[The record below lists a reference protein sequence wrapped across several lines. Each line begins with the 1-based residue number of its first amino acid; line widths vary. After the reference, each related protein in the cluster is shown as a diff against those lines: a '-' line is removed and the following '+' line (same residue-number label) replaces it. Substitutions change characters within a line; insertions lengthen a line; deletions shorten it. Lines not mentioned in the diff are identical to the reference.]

1 MNTSGSER
9 TNTSCIL
16 LTAPPRLQSMAVFDE
31 ISGAEK
37 AQILGAGAQ
46 NSCQVR
52 IMALGGLRGK
62 SNKICV
68 RNNEN

>member
-1 MNTSGSER
+1 
-9 TNTSCIL
+9 
-16 LTAPPRLQSMAVFDE
+16 MAVFAE

-46 NSCQVR
+46 NSCQVQ
-52 IMALGGLRGK
+52 IMSELRGK

-68 RNNEN
+68 KKMKITPLGANSSVKSGKRKAPGAQIFFL

>member
-1 MNTSGSER
+1 MF
-9 TNTSCIL
+9 
-16 LTAPPRLQSMAVFDE
+16 AE

-52 IMALGGLRGK
+52 ITSELRGK

-68 RNNEN
+68 KKMKIRPLGTDSGAKSGKRKVLDALSFFL

>member
-1 MNTSGSER
+1 
-9 TNTSCIL
+9 
-16 LTAPPRLQSMAVFDE
+16 MAVFDK
-31 ISGAEK
+31 ILGGEK

-52 IMALGGLRGK
+52 IDRIVRDLRAK

-68 RNNEN
+68 KNNENYSFRGRSNLGKERQVR